1 MSKFRLIIP
10 YFQAWVGRVTPLTA
24 WRVNNPSPT
33 TLSQSD
39 STQQVRFLK
48 ASKHAE
54 ALYEPLLYKSYLL
67 NFYFTRV
74 NIGDGF

>member
-10 YFQAWVGRVTPLTA
+10 YFQAWVGRVTPSTA

-33 TLSQSD
+33 TLSQPD

-48 ASKHAE
+48 ASNHAE
-54 ALYEPLLYKSYLL
+54 ASYEPLLYESYLL
-67 NFYFTRV
+67 KYFTRV
-74 NIGDGF
+74 NIREGF